1 MIPYKNGIP
10 KNHLLGATPD
20 EISRFINKKWVEVHD
35 HLGNTEDRYK
45 QNKQIRFKTSIPK
58 SDLCNFSDAYI
69 VAKGRVTVEGGS
81 NNSKKIDL

>member
-45 QNKQIRFKTSIPK
+45 QSKQIRF
-58 SDLCNFSDAYI
+58 NDAYI